1 MSHLRWALPFTLS
14 FGLFACGA
22 EDSSTPT
29 PAGEPDASNPAP
41 DSQDSS
47 DEVVEDIGG
56 KVEELG
62 GEVEDAA
69 ESAMA
74 EADGLIEKVTAYL
87 GENKLELAKKAFAQ
101 LEALSDKLPAS
112 YQAQIEKIRSLVEA
126 NGLGDKAGK
135 VLDDLGGFGGGD

>member
-1 MSHLRWALPFTLS
+1 MSHLRWALPFALS

-29 PAGEPDASNPAP
+29 PADEPGTSDPAP
-41 DSQDSS
+41 AGQDSNG
-47 DEVVEDIGG
+47 EVA
-56 KVEELG
+56 EELG
-62 GEVEDAA
+62 GKVDELGEQVEDAA
-69 ESAMA
+69 ASAVA

-101 LEALSDKLPAS
+101 LEALSDTLPAS

-126 NGLGDKAGK
+126 NGLEDKAGK
-135 VLDDLGGFGGGD
+135 LLDDLGGFGGGD